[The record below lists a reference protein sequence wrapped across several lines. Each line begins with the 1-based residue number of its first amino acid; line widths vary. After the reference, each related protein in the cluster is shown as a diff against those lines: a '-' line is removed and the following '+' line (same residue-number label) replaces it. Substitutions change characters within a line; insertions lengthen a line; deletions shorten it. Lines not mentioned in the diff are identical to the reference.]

1 MGLVEAQIRYGLK
14 EALYV
19 KHDVYRF
26 MFTSVLFFGMCALAQ
41 LSSGNFKMLVTF
53 GLCLKFLISA
63 LRTYN
68 DSNFTWALN
77 NLAICGIIIAGCELL
92 FLKVPFDLGG

>member
-1 MGLVEAQIRYGLK
+1 
-14 EALYV
+14 
-19 KHDVYRF
+19 
-26 MFTSVLFFGMCALAQ
+26 
-41 LSSGNFKMLVTF
+41 MLVAF